1 MSDQHVL
8 HADPED
14 DAPAEDETHADF
26 EGSPEADNADAP
38 EPEPEPQEASAPASE
53 KEIEK
58 ALRAVERAGT
68 TYRNAVDRAL
78 REDAQALLPCPRCN
92 APVAGMIFPPELA
105 PVDDETRAAVLASI
119 GEGTAAAPPLRK
131 AEGVVMCDRCDGWG
145 ELEYPTRRPHVLTQP
160 CQACQGNGYRLAPEP
175 ASNVSPIVTTTA
187 TTTSANV
194 SVVPSCDRCG
204 QPGMQGQPHWC
215 VPAVSVGA

>member
-1 MSDQHVL
+1 MSEQTEHE
-8 HADPED
+8 HETEG

-26 EGSPEADNADAP
+26 EGSPEADDSDAP

-105 PVDDETRAAVLASI
+105 PVDDETRASVLASI
-119 GEGTAAAPPLRK
+119 GEDTEAAPPLRE
-131 AEGVVMCDRCDGWG
+131 AEGVVMCARCDGWG
-145 ELEYPTRRPHVLTQP
+145 ELTFPTRREHTKKQSCP
-160 CQACQGNGYRLAPEP
+160 ACNGSGYTLAPEP

-187 TTTSANV
+187 TTSSANV
-194 SVVPSCDRCG
+194 NVIPSCDRCG